1 MELTAAE
8 PRRKGLVQLYLDGEE
23 AVKLDREVFLRAGLR
38 PGDQISDEELHQLI
52 LDSDARRAK
61 EKALYLLEHR
71 NHSKR
76 ELTEKIARTA
86 ASWEAAEAAAGQME
100 ELGLV
105 DDQAYAR
112 DRAREMFLRKRW
124 GPLRVKQE
132 LRRKGIDGELIEE
145 LLEEYRQR
153 DEGGL
158 VAENVRAVLETKY
171 SGWREDEK
179 QRRRAFAALPSFSL
193 RLNMQKAVIKMI
205 LMSRRK
211 LQFSM

>member
-71 NHSKR
+71 HHSKR

-179 QRRRAFAALPSFSL
+179 QRRRAFAAL
-193 RLNMQKAVIKMI
+193 Q
-205 LMSRRK
+205 RRGYSYEEIREGMAWDE
-211 LQFSM
+211 FEAE

>member
-86 ASWEAAEAAAGQME
+86 ASWEAAEAAAGQLE

-158 VAENVRAVLETKY
+158 VAENGRAVLETKY

-179 QRRRAFAALPSFSL
+179 QRRRAFAALQ
-193 RLNMQKAVIKMI
+193 RLGYAYTDI
-205 LMSRRK
+205 RRA
-211 LQFSM
+211 MEIEPE

>member
-1 MELTAAE
+1 MELTAAK

-76 ELTEKIARTA
+76 ELTEKSARTS

-105 DDQAYAR
+105 DDQVYAR

-179 QRRRAFAALPSFSL
+179 QRRRAFAAL
-193 RLNMQKAVIKMI
+193 Q
-205 LMSRRK
+205 RRGYSYEEIREGMAWDE
-211 LQFSM
+211 FEAE

>member
-105 DDQAYAR
+105 DDQVYAR

-179 QRRRAFAALPSFSL
+179 QRRRAFAAL
-193 RLNMQKAVIKMI
+193 Q
-205 LMSRRK
+205 RRGYSYEEIREGMAWDE
-211 LQFSM
+211 FEAE

>member
-179 QRRRAFAALPSFSL
+179 QRRRAFAAL
-193 RLNMQKAVIKMI
+193 Q
-205 LMSRRK
+205 RRGYFHEGIWGGK
-211 LQFSM
+211 GWGEI

>member
-1 MELTAAE
+1 MELTAAK

-86 ASWEAAEAAAGQME
+86 ASWEAAEDAAGQME

-124 GPLRVKQE
+124 GPLRVRQE

-179 QRRRAFAALPSFSL
+179 QRRRAFAAL
-193 RLNMQKAVIKMI
+193 Q
-205 LMSRRK
+205 RRGYSYEEIREGMAWDE
-211 LQFSM
+211 FEAE

>member
-86 ASWEAAEAAAGQME
+86 PSWEAAEAAAGQME

-179 QRRRAFAALPSFSL
+179 QRRRAFAAL
-193 RLNMQKAVIKMI
+193 Q
-205 LMSRRK
+205 RRGYSYEEIREGMAWDE
-211 LQFSM
+211 FEAE

>member
-179 QRRRAFAALPSFSL
+179 QRRRAFAAL
-193 RLNMQKAVIKMI
+193 Q
-205 LMSRRK
+205 RRGHSHEEIRGGK
-211 LQFSM
+211 GWGGI

>member
-105 DDQAYAR
+105 DYQAYAR

-179 QRRRAFAALPSFSL
+179 QRRRAFAAL
-193 RLNMQKAVIKMI
+193 Q
-205 LMSRRK
+205 RRGYSYEEIREGMAWDE
-211 LQFSM
+211 FEAE